1 MLKKGSPNPLAGM
14 AGQLWNRLFVHLPI
28 HTEERRG
35 RGGGR
40 RESLGES
47 SLLNFLCGK
56 RESPGLLQPP
66 LIFHLS
72 LRGID
77 DKCYL

>member
-35 RGGGR
+35 RGGAERKPGGELLAKFSVWKERVTWAPPAPTHFSLVSQRNR
-40 RESLGES
+40 R
-47 SLLNFLCGK
+47 
-56 RESPGLLQPP
+56 
-66 LIFHLS
+66 
-72 LRGID
+72 
-77 DKCYL
+77 

>member
-1 MLKKGSPNPLAGM
+1 MLKKDSPDPLAGV
-14 AGQLWNRLFVHLPI
+14 AGQLWNRLCVHLPI
-28 HTEERRG
+28 HTEV
-35 RGGGR
+35 GGSGG
-40 RESLGES
+40 ESLGES

-56 RESPGLLQPP
+56 RETPGLLQPP